1 MAKKVK
7 NALVLSG
14 GGFKGAFQLGALDYL
29 REVGLIDPALH
40 FDVIAGISAGALN
53 GAFIATQQYE
63 LLKDIWARIEE
74 EGSQVIYTSEFLNE
88 AGEPQISYDILK
100 ARFFPNYQLKINVWR
115 GLSLLLFPQ
124 RRRRFFQQEI
134 QQIGKEVAERL
145 RDFQA
150 IASNQPLAALLHT
163 HLDVSKISARSI
175 FTSGFVSLVD
185 GRYYN
190 PKQTDYASN
199 DDFVRG
205 VLASTTVPVVW
216 PPVDHITLKDPNPP
230 VQQLIDGGLKN
241 STPLGDV
248 IRLMGEDHE
257 EVEYR
262 ILIINSNSG
271 TLNVERK
278 DFNIAAIAL
287 RSLTEITLAE
297 IFANDVREFVRV
309 NALVRQARE
318 QGVVLKD
325 RQGKPLRQFS
335 YKIIQPQGSEL
346 GEVLDA
352 NPAMLRRRYALG
364 RERAEAAFADRD
376 DPNWSVDMIA

>member
-1 MAKKVK
+1 MAKKTK
-7 NALVLSG
+7 TALVLSG
-14 GGFKGAFQLGALDYL
+14 GGFKGAFQIGALDYL
-29 REVGLIDPALH
+29 REAGLVDPNLH

-53 GAFIATQQYE
+53 GAFIATRQYE
-63 LLKDIWARIEE
+63 LLKTIWRRIEE
-74 EGSQVIYTSEFLNE
+74 EGSQVIYSSEFLNE
-88 AGEPQISYDILK
+88 AGEPQISYEILK
-100 ARFFPNYQLKINVWR
+100 ARFFPEYQLKINMWR
-115 GLSLLLFPQ
+115 GLSLLLFPRQ
-124 RRRRFFQQEI
+124 RNRFFQQEI
-134 QQIGKEVAERL
+134 QQIGLEVTERL

-150 IASNQPLAALLHT
+150 IASNQPLAGLLRQ
-163 HLDVSKISARSI
+163 HLDASRIPRDII

-185 GRYYN
+185 GKYYN
-190 PKQTDYASN
+190 PKQSDYASN
-199 DDFVRG
+199 EDFVRG

-216 PPVDHITLKDPNPP
+216 PPVDDINLKDPQPP
-230 VQQLIDGGLKN
+230 VRQLIDGGLKN

-248 IRLMGEDHE
+248 IKLMGEDRE
-257 EVEYR
+257 DVEYR

-271 TLNVERK
+271 TLEVERK

-297 IFANDVREFVRV
+297 IFANDIREFVRV

-325 RQGKPLRQFS
+325 LQGKPLRQFS

-352 NPAMLRRRYALG
+352 NPAMLRQRYALG
-364 RERAEAAFADRD
+364 QKRAKEAFANPD
-376 DPNWSVDMIA
+376 DPNWPRDVVV